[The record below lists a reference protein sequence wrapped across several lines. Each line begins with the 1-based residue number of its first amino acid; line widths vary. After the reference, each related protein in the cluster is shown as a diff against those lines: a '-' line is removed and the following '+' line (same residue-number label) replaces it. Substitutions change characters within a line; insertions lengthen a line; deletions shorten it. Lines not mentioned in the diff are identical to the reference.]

1 MPVRAP
7 TGRAGRPWLVR
18 RLEIARRGADVLDQK
33 RQALLRLE
41 RKLSSSVEE
50 SSMQWE
56 QAARD
61 ADVWLGRARL
71 VGGERAFELACFY
84 GGGPTRV
91 KVRWRRSLGVVYPAE
106 AEVEAPPAAD
116 VSALGGGAALV
127 FAVEAHRR
135 ALQAAAEHGAVSL
148 ALDRVR
154 RELRSTTRR
163 LRAVERRWIPRH
175 ESALAALELALDE
188 GERQES
194 ARVRWFVQRRRD

>member
-1 MPVRAP
+1 
-7 TGRAGRPWLVR
+7 
-18 RLEIARRGADVLDQK
+18 
-33 RQALLRLE
+33 
-41 RKLSSSVEE
+41 
-50 SSMQWE
+50 MQWE

-84 GGGPTRV
+84 GGGATRV

-175 ESALAALELALDE
+175 ESALTALELALDE